1 MRREDSNF
9 EESLEKTAGRRLV
22 GGSDRGTDRHLTEN
36 PGRGA
41 DRHSER
47 RLERNPGRRLA
58 RSLDK
63 GEDRHLAE
71 RPERSPG
78 GYRTENPGRSP
89 EKHSQLRE
97 TIRRQIVEELEL
109 RRQVEDDELGQ
120 LIDERIMEAGRG
132 IYLTLRERM
141 KMKTELFN
149 SFRRLDLLQAL
160 VDDRE
165 ITEIMVN
172 GPDAVFVE
180 RRGRIERWESS
191 FESAEQLE
199 DLIQQIVSRI
209 NRVVNMRSPIA
220 DARLEDG
227 SRVHVVLR
235 PVALDGPILTIRKF
249 PEPITMERLVEL
261 KSISGEA
268 AGFMRTLVASGYN
281 IFVSGGTGSGK
292 TTFLN
297 ALSEFIPAEERII
310 TIEDSA
316 ELQIRHVPN
325 LVRLETRNAS
335 VDGAGEI
342 SMGDLIRASLR
353 MNPSRILVGEVRG
366 KEALEMLQAM
376 NTGHDGSLSTG
387 HGNSPADML
396 SRLETMVLGAA
407 ELPLPAIRSQIA
419 SALDIMVHV
428 GRLRDRSR
436 KVLCIMEVDGCE
448 DGKISLHPVFQFRE
462 TGTGAGGQVE
472 GILEKVGE
480 LENRDKLRAAGYTL

>member
-47 RLERNPGRRLA
+47 R
-58 RSLDK
+58 
-63 GEDRHLAE
+63 
-71 RPERSPG
+71 PER
-78 GYRTENPGRSP
+78 NPGRSP

-141 KMKTELFN
+141 KMKTDLFN
-149 SFRRLDLLQAL
+149 SFRRLDLLQTL

-376 NTGHDGSLSTG
+376 NTGHDGSLTTL
-387 HGNSPADML
+387 HANSPGESVA
-396 SRLETMVLGAA
+396 RLTTMVRYGAD
-407 ELPLPAIRSQIA
+407 LPVDVIEANIA
-419 SALDIMVHV
+419 SAIDLVVQTARALDGSRRIAEVV
-428 GRLRDRSR
+428 TLSYDRERRRCVVDPLFKRREAEARGTWAAVPAWIADLPSRGCAGRA
-436 KVLCIMEVDGCE
+436 EVD
-448 DGKISLHPVFQFRE
+448 
-462 TGTGAGGQVE
+462 AWM
-472 GILEKVGE
+472 
-480 LENRDKLRAAGYTL
+480 RACCLAA

>member
-47 RLERNPGRRLA
+47 R
-58 RSLDK
+58 
-63 GEDRHLAE
+63 
-71 RPERSPG
+71 PER
-78 GYRTENPGRSP
+78 NPGRSP

-141 KMKTELFN
+141 KMKTDLFN
-149 SFRRLDLLQAL
+149 SFRRLDLLQTL

-249 PEPITMERLVEL
+249 PEPIT
-261 KSISGEA
+261 
-268 AGFMRTLVASGYN
+268 
-281 IFVSGGTGSGK
+281 
-292 TTFLN
+292 
-297 ALSEFIPAEERII
+297 
-310 TIEDSA
+310 
-316 ELQIRHVPN
+316 
-325 LVRLETRNAS
+325 
-335 VDGAGEI
+335 
-342 SMGDLIRASLR
+342 
-353 MNPSRILVGEVRG
+353 SRIV
-366 KEALEMLQAM
+366 AM
-376 NTGHDGSLSTG
+376 SFCE
-387 HGNSPADML
+387 P
-396 SRLETMVLGAA
+396 
-407 ELPLPAIRSQIA
+407 RS
-419 SALDIMVHV
+419 
-428 GRLRDRSR
+428 
-436 KVLCIMEVDGCE
+436 
-448 DGKISLHPVFQFRE
+448 
-462 TGTGAGGQVE
+462 
-472 GILEKVGE
+472 
-480 LENRDKLRAAGYTL
+480 